1 MIEST
6 LLIVFLG
13 NIGCK
18 APYKNIK
25 EFGDGGWDL
34 DCMMEVK
41 VRDSYVYRLTF
52 VNNSHHPFQM
62 ALESRHDNWFGA
74 KPYQVFDGFQI
85 PTFSISNSNMRY
97 IVEDSCIK

>member
-1 MIEST
+1 
-6 LLIVFLG
+6 
-13 NIGCK
+13 
-18 APYKNIK
+18 
-25 EFGDGGWDL
+25 
-34 DCMMEVK
+34 
-41 VRDSYVYRLTF
+41 
-52 VNNSHHPFQM
+52 M